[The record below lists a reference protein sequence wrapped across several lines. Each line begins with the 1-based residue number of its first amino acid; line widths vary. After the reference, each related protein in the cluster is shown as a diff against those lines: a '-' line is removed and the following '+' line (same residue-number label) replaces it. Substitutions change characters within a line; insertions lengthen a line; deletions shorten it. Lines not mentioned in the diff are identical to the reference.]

1 MQTITINIRQFP
13 ILHSEYI
20 QNIFDYTDLSSK
32 DRKLYDETKFALF
45 QLVQIDVPD
54 SLVEFFIDSKKFS
67 PALIQ
72 SISLQQ
78 LLEDINTNQIKTHI
92 TSQIPGVLEYEEEK
106 VKIPANDEILSRI
119 KRVNSLAKENSYPEF
134 YYYQIPISEEELFIT
149 KQGYKKIKEEYLPF
163 LPYLDL
169 SKIEFAN
176 IDLRNIDFS
185 DTNIENIDFTTS
197 YQNSIAG
204 SSFKNVQLLGKKLEN
219 IDATSA
225 DLCGTYLTINSDT
238 VSLQDTKLDSS
249 ILLLSQD
256 QVIENPE
263 HKGYY
268 LVKENTGIKLHF

>member
-20 QNIFDYTDLSSK
+20 QNIFDYADLSNK

-54 SLVEFFIDSKKFS
+54 SLVEFFIDGKKFS

-72 SISLQQ
+72 SISFQQ

-119 KRVNSLAKENSYPEF
+119 KRVNSLAKESSYPEF

-169 SKIEFAN
+169 SKIEFTN
-176 IDLRNIDFS
+176 TDLRNIDFS
-185 DTNIENIDFTTS
+185 DTNIESIDFTTA

-204 SSFKNVQLLGKKLEN
+204 SSFKNVLLLGKKLEN
-219 IDATSA
+219 MDATSA

-263 HKGYY
+263 HKGYF
-268 LVKENTGIKLHF
+268 LVKENTNIKLHF

>member
-1 MQTITINIRQFP
+1 MKTITINIRQFP

-54 SLVEFFIDSKKFS
+54 SLVEFFIDGKKFS

-72 SISLQQ
+72 SISFQQ

-185 DTNIENIDFTTS
+185 DTNIESIDFTTA

>member
-32 DRKLYDETKFALF
+32 DKKLYDETKFALF
-45 QLVQIDVPD
+45 QLVTVDVPD
-54 SLVEFFIDSKKFS
+54 SLIEFFINNKKFAPS
-67 PALIQ
+67 LIQ
-72 SISLQQ
+72 SISFQK
-78 LLEDINTNQIKTHI
+78 LLEDIKTNQIRTHI
-92 TSQIPGVLEYEEEK
+92 TSQIPGVLEYEEDK
-106 VKIPANDEILSRI
+106 TKLPANSEILSRI
-119 KRVNSLAKENSYPEF
+119 KRVNLLAKKSSYPEF

>member
-54 SLVEFFIDSKKFS
+54 SLVEFFIDGKKFS

-72 SISLQQ
+72 SISFQQ

-92 TSQIPGVLEYEEEK
+92 ASQIPGVLEYEEEK

-119 KRVNSLAKENSYPEF
+119 KRVNSLAKESSYPEF

-169 SKIEFAN
+169 SKIEFTN
-176 IDLRNIDFS
+176 TDLRNIDFS
-185 DTNIENIDFTTS
+185 DTNIESIDFTTA

-204 SSFKNVQLLGKKLEN
+204 SSFKNVLLLGKKLEN
-219 IDATSA
+219 MDATSA

>member
-1 MQTITINIRQFP
+1 MKTITINIRQFP

-54 SLVEFFIDSKKFS
+54 SLVEFFIDGKKFS

-72 SISLQQ
+72 SISFQQ

-149 KQGYKKIKEEYLPF
+149 KQDYKKIKKEYLPF
-163 LPYLDL
+163 LPFLDL
-169 SKIEFAN
+169 SKVEFAN
-176 IDLRNIDFS
+176 MDFRKIDFS
-185 DTNIENIDFTTS
+185 NTNIEHIDFSTA

-204 SSFKNVQLLGKKLEN
+204 SSFKNVCLIGKQLEN

-238 VSLQDTKLDSS
+238 VSLKDTKLDSS
-249 ILLLSQD
+249 ILLLSQG

-263 HKGYY
+263 RKGYF
-268 LVKENTGIKLHF
+268 LVKENTNIKLHF

>member
-54 SLVEFFIDSKKFS
+54 SLVEFFIDGKKFS

-72 SISLQQ
+72 SISFQQ

-92 TSQIPGVLEYEEEK
+92 ASQIPGVLEYEEEK

-119 KRVNSLAKENSYPEF
+119 KRVNSLAKESSYPEF

-169 SKIEFAN
+169 SKIEFTN
-176 IDLRNIDFS
+176 TDLRNIDFS
-185 DTNIENIDFTTS
+185 DTNIESIDFTTA

>member
-20 QNIFDYTDLSSK
+20 QNIFDYADLSNK

-54 SLVEFFIDSKKFS
+54 SLVEFFINSKKFS

-72 SISLQQ
+72 SISFQQ

-149 KQGYKKIKEEYLPF
+149 KQDYKKIKEEYLPF
-163 LPYLDL
+163 LPFLDL
-169 SKIEFAN
+169 SKVEFAN
-176 IDLRNIDFS
+176 MDFRKIDFS
-185 DTNIENIDFTTS
+185 NTNIEHIDFSTA

-204 SSFKNVQLLGKKLEN
+204 SSFKNVCLIGKQLEN

-238 VSLQDTKLDSS
+238 VSLKDTKLDSS
-249 ILLLSQD
+249 ILLLSQG

-263 HKGYY
+263 RKGYF
-268 LVKENTGIKLHF
+268 LVKENTNIKLHF

>member
-54 SLVEFFIDSKKFS
+54 SLVEFFIDGKKFS

-72 SISLQQ
+72 SISFQQ

-92 TSQIPGVLEYEEEK
+92 ISQIPGVLEYEEEK

-119 KRVNSLAKENSYPEF
+119 KRVNSLAKESSYPEF

-169 SKIEFAN
+169 SKIEFTN
-176 IDLRNIDFS
+176 TDLRNIDFS
-185 DTNIENIDFTTS
+185 DTNIESIDFTTA

-204 SSFKNVQLLGKKLEN
+204 SSFKNVLLLGKKLEN
-219 IDATSA
+219 MDATSA

-263 HKGYY
+263 HKGYF
-268 LVKENTGIKLHF
+268 LVKENTNIKLHF

>member
-20 QNIFDYTDLSSK
+20 QNIFDYADLSNK

-54 SLVEFFIDSKKFS
+54 SLVEFFIDGKKFS

-72 SISLQQ
+72 SISFQQ

-92 TSQIPGVLEYEEEK
+92 ISQIPGILEYEEEN
-106 VKIPANDEILSRI
+106 VRIPTNDEILSRI
-119 KRVNSLAKENSYPEF
+119 KRVNSLAKESSYPEF

-169 SKIEFAN
+169 SKIEFTN
-176 IDLRNIDFS
+176 TDLRNIDFS
-185 DTNIENIDFTTS
+185 DTNIESIDFTTA

-204 SSFKNVQLLGKKLEN
+204 SSFKNVLLLGKKLEN
-219 IDATSA
+219 MDATSA

-263 HKGYY
+263 HKGYF
-268 LVKENTGIKLHF
+268 LVKENTNIKLHF

>member
-20 QNIFDYTDLSSK
+20 QNIFDYADLSNK

-54 SLVEFFIDSKKFS
+54 SLVEFFIDGKKFS

-72 SISLQQ
+72 SISFQQ

-92 TSQIPGVLEYEEEK
+92 ISQIPGILEYEEEN
-106 VKIPANDEILSRI
+106 VRIPTNDEILSRI
-119 KRVNSLAKENSYPEF
+119 KRVNSLAKESSYPEF

-169 SKIEFAN
+169 SKIEFTN
-176 IDLRNIDFS
+176 TDLRNIDFS
-185 DTNIENIDFTTS
+185 DTNIESIDFTTA

>member
-54 SLVEFFIDSKKFS
+54 SLVEFFIDGKKFS

-72 SISLQQ
+72 SISFQQ
-78 LLEDINTNQIKTHI
+78 LLEDIKTNQIRTHI
-92 TSQIPGVLEYEEEK
+92 TSQIPGVLEYEEDK
-106 VKIPANDEILSRI
+106 TKLPANSEILSRI
-119 KRVNSLAKENSYPEF
+119 KRVNLLAKKSSYPEF

-185 DTNIENIDFTTS
+185 DTNIESIDFTTA

>member
-20 QNIFDYTDLSSK
+20 QNIFDYADLSNK

-54 SLVEFFIDSKKFS
+54 SLVEFFIDGKKFS

-72 SISLQQ
+72 SISFQQ

-119 KRVNSLAKENSYPEF
+119 KRVNSLAKESSYPEF

-169 SKIEFAN
+169 SKIEFTN
-176 IDLRNIDFS
+176 TDLRNIDFS
-185 DTNIENIDFTTS
+185 DTNIESIDFTTA

-219 IDATSA
+219 MDATSA

-263 HKGYY
+263 HKGYF
-268 LVKENTGIKLHF
+268 LVKENTNIKLHF

>member
-54 SLVEFFIDSKKFS
+54 SLVEFFIDGKKFS

-72 SISLQQ
+72 SISFQQ

-185 DTNIENIDFTTS
+185 DTNIESIDFTTA

>member
-20 QNIFDYTDLSSK
+20 QNVFDYARLSNK
-32 DRKLYDETKFALF
+32 DKKLYDETKFALF
-45 QLVQIDVPD
+45 QLVTVDVPD
-54 SLVEFFIDSKKFS
+54 SLIEFFINNKKFAPS
-67 PALIQ
+67 LIQ
-72 SISLQQ
+72 SISFQK
-78 LLEDINTNQIKTHI
+78 LLEDIKTNQIRTHI

-185 DTNIENIDFTTS
+185 DTNIESIDFTTA

>member
-20 QNIFDYTDLSSK
+20 QNIFDYADLSNK

-54 SLVEFFIDSKKFS
+54 SLVEFFINSKKFS

-72 SISLQQ
+72 SISFQQ

-119 KRVNSLAKENSYPEF
+119 KRVNSLAKESSYPEF

-169 SKIEFAN
+169 SKIEFTN
-176 IDLRNIDFS
+176 TDLRNIDFS
-185 DTNIENIDFTTS
+185 DTNIESIDFTTA

-204 SSFKNVQLLGKKLEN
+204 SSFKNVLLLGKKLEN
-219 IDATSA
+219 MDATSA

-263 HKGYY
+263 HKGYF
-268 LVKENTGIKLHF
+268 LVKENTNIKLHF

>member
-54 SLVEFFIDSKKFS
+54 SLVEFFIDGKKFS

-72 SISLQQ
+72 SISFQQ

-92 TSQIPGVLEYEEEK
+92 ASQIPGVLEYEEEK

-119 KRVNSLAKENSYPEF
+119 KRVNSLAKESSYPEF

-169 SKIEFAN
+169 SKIEFTN
-176 IDLRNIDFS
+176 TDLRNIDFS
-185 DTNIENIDFTTS
+185 DTNIESIDFTTA

-204 SSFKNVQLLGKKLEN
+204 SSFKNVLLLGKKLEN
-219 IDATSA
+219 MDATSA

-263 HKGYY
+263 HKGYF
-268 LVKENTGIKLHF
+268 LVKENTNIKLHF

>member
-54 SLVEFFIDSKKFS
+54 SLVEFFIDGKKFS

-72 SISLQQ
+72 SISFQQ

-185 DTNIENIDFTTS
+185 DTNIESIDFTTA

-238 VSLQDTKLDSS
+238 VSLKDTKLDSS
-249 ILLLSQD
+249 ILLLSQG

-263 HKGYY
+263 RKGYF
-268 LVKENTGIKLHF
+268 LVKENTNIKLHF

>member
-54 SLVEFFIDSKKFS
+54 SLVEFFIDGKKFS

-72 SISLQQ
+72 SISFQQ

-185 DTNIENIDFTTS
+185 DTNIESIDFTTA

-225 DLCGTYLTINSDT
+225 DLRGTYLTINSDT

>member
-54 SLVEFFIDSKKFS
+54 SLVEFFIDGKKFS

>member
-54 SLVEFFIDSKKFS
+54 SLVEFFIDGKKFS

-72 SISLQQ
+72 SISFQQ

-185 DTNIENIDFTTS
+185 DTNIENIDFTTA

-225 DLCGTYLTINSDT
+225 DLCGTYLTINSDN
-238 VSLQDTKLDSS
+238 VSLKDTKLDSS

>member
-54 SLVEFFIDSKKFS
+54 SLVEFFIDGKKFS

-72 SISLQQ
+72 SISFQQ

-92 TSQIPGVLEYEEEK
+92 ASQIPGVLEYEEEK

-119 KRVNSLAKENSYPEF
+119 KRVNSLAKESSYPEF

-169 SKIEFAN
+169 SKIEFTN
-176 IDLRNIDFS
+176 TDLRNIDFS
-185 DTNIENIDFTTS
+185 DTNIESIDFTTA

-219 IDATSA
+219 MDATSA

-263 HKGYY
+263 HKGYF
-268 LVKENTGIKLHF
+268 LVKENTNIKLHF

>member
-54 SLVEFFIDSKKFS
+54 SLVEFFIDGKKFS

-72 SISLQQ
+72 SISFQQ

-92 TSQIPGVLEYEEEK
+92 ISQIPGILEYEEEN
-106 VKIPANDEILSRI
+106 VRIPTNDEILSRI
-119 KRVNSLAKENSYPEF
+119 KRVNSLAKESSYPEF

-169 SKIEFAN
+169 SKIEFTN
-176 IDLRNIDFS
+176 TDLRNIDFS
-185 DTNIENIDFTTS
+185 DTNIESIDFTTA

-204 SSFKNVQLLGKKLEN
+204 SSFKNVLLLGKKLEN
-219 IDATSA
+219 MDATSA

-263 HKGYY
+263 HKGYF
-268 LVKENTGIKLHF
+268 LVKENTNIKLHF

>member
-54 SLVEFFIDSKKFS
+54 SLVEFFIDGKKFS

-72 SISLQQ
+72 SISFQQ

-119 KRVNSLAKENSYPEF
+119 KRVNSLAKESSYPEF
-134 YYYQIPISEEELFIT
+134 YYYQIPISEEELFTT

-169 SKIEFAN
+169 SKIEFTN
-176 IDLRNIDFS
+176 TDLRNIDFS
-185 DTNIENIDFTTS
+185 DTNIESIDFTTA

>member
-54 SLVEFFIDSKKFS
+54 SLVEFFIDGKKFS

-185 DTNIENIDFTTS
+185 DTNIESIDFTTA

>member
-20 QNIFDYTDLSSK
+20 QNIFDYADLSNK

-54 SLVEFFIDSKKFS
+54 SLVEFFINSKKFS

-72 SISLQQ
+72 SISFQQ

-149 KQGYKKIKEEYLPF
+149 KQDYKKIKEE
-163 LPYLDL
+163 D
-169 SKIEFAN
+169 
-176 IDLRNIDFS
+176 
-185 DTNIENIDFTTS
+185 
-197 YQNSIAG
+197 NSTRQ
-204 SSFKNVQLLGKKLEN
+204 V
-219 IDATSA
+219 
-225 DLCGTYLTINSDT
+225 LT
-238 VSLQDTKLDSS
+238 K
-249 ILLLSQD
+249 
-256 QVIENPE
+256 
-263 HKGYY
+263 
-268 LVKENTGIKLHF
+268 

>member
-54 SLVEFFIDSKKFS
+54 SLVEFFIDGKKFS

-72 SISLQQ
+72 SISFQQ

-185 DTNIENIDFTTS
+185 DTNIENIDFTTA